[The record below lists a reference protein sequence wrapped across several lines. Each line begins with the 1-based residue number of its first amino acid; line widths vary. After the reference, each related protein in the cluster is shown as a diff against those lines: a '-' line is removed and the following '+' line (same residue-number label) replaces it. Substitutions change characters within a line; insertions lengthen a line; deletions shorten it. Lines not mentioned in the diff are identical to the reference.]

1 MKRKVLS
8 ALLSIGIA
16 FGLWLYVVTVVS
28 PGSEKE
34 YYNIPVV
41 LEGETVLLE
50 RGLMITSGENPTV
63 SLKLAGTRTDLN
75 KLNSSNITVIARLS
89 SIYDPG
95 KMELTYSVSYPG
107 DIPEGAISI
116 QSKNPENITLEVEQR
131 LSKEVPVEIEYA
143 GKVPEDY
150 LADKEN
156 RVLDYE
162 QISITGPKSAVD
174 KIAKA
179 RIDVDLE
186 GKSETISDQFTY
198 TLCDEAGVPV
208 DAELVTT
215 NVEAVSLTLK
225 INRVQTVRLN
235 VDILEG
241 GGANLQTAEV
251 KVEPETIMVSGSETL
266 LQGLQTLNIG
276 TVDLGSLAEDTEMK
290 FPIKLPEGVTNETGV
305 TEVTV
310 QVRFPTLR
318 TKTLNVTNIT
328 ATNVPAGMRV
338 ELITKALEITVRG
351 PKAKIDTIKETDI
364 AVTVDFSGAQPG
376 TETKQAVI
384 TPSPNF
390 AEVGA
395 VGSYSVSA
403 TVRD

>member
-1 MKRKVLS
+1 MKRKILS
-8 ALLSIGIA
+8 FLLSLVVA

-50 RGLMITSGENPTV
+50 RGMMITSDANPTV

-75 KLNSSNITVIARLS
+75 KLNSSNITVIAKLS

-95 KMELTYSVSYPG
+95 KLELTYSVSYPG
-107 DIPEGAISI
+107 DIPEGAISV
-116 QSKNPENITLEVEQR
+116 QSKNPETITLEVEQR
-131 LSKEVPVEIEYA
+131 LSKEVPVEVEYT
-143 GKVPEDY
+143 GKVPVDY

-162 QISITGPKSAVD
+162 KIGIAGPKSVVD
-174 KIAKA
+174 KITKA
-179 RIDVDLE
+179 CVTVDLE

-198 TLCDEAGVPV
+198 TLCDDDGMPV
-208 DAELVTT
+208 DAKMVTT
-215 NVEAVSLTLK
+215 DVEAVTLTLK
-225 INRVQTVRLN
+225 INRVQTVQLK

-241 GGANLQTAEV
+241 GGATLQTAEV
-251 KVEPETIMVSGSETL
+251 EIEPQTIMVSGSEMLLEGLETL
-266 LQGLQTLNIG
+266 TLG
-276 TVDLGSLAEDTEMK
+276 TVDLGSLAEDTELK
-290 FPIKLPEGVTNETGV
+290 FPIKLAEGVTNETGV
-305 TEVTV
+305 TEATV

-328 ATNVPAGMRV
+328 AVNVPAGMRV

-351 PKAKIDTIKETDI
+351 PKAKIDEIKETDI
-364 AVTVDFSGAQPG
+364 AITVDFTGAQPG
-376 TETKQAVI
+376 TETKPAVI
-384 TPSPNF
+384 TPNPNF
-390 AEVGA
+390 ADVGA
-395 VGSYSVSA
+395 VGSYTVSA